1 MTITIADLLG
11 VTSLVL
17 VAFVTLITA
26 TRLPYLAKLL
36 LIAFCVRMLASV
48 FNVYIAPLP
57 DSISDAISFERH
69 AWEWAE
75 GGLSNALQQFTGPDS
90 YFISWVLA
98 LAYAATD
105 RSLLMAQSVSML
117 FGMGTVLLGALLAKE
132 LWGQRAS
139 IKAGWVLACF
149 PTLILYSALVLREAY
164 IWFFVLVA
172 FYGVVLW
179 AKRGNVRYIFLAL
192 AGFVGAAFFHG
203 AMIVGAVFFMFYLG
217 SNALKKLLFSLSR
230 VRVHLFSLLLVGG
243 VVVALF
249 GYVASGISLPK
260 IGSFQQAM
268 SDERIIGIVE
278 SRTRGSG
285 GEEGAVY
292 PEWTQPSSAAELF
305 IKAPVR
311 MAYFLFSPFPWD
323 VRNPAHLIGLFDG
336 MLYILL
342 VFLLWRNRR
351 AIWANPAARAMLFIT
366 LGYVLVFS
374 FGVGNF
380 GTGLR
385 HRAKFVAGLIILAAP
400 LLPMLRV
407 NRQVLQLSPPPAL
420 HQKQG

>member
-1 MTITIADLLG
+1 MDLFLGLFALSLCFIA
-11 VTSLVL
+11 VI
-17 VAFVTLITA
+17 FF
-26 TRLPYLAKLL
+26 AKKYVFLSLL
-36 LIAFCVRMLASV
+36 LVTGYLLRALASLANAY
-48 FNVYIAPLP
+48 FLNLP
-57 DSISDAISFERH
+57 DSQSDAIRFERL

-75 GGLSNALQQFTGPDS
+75 GGVLGALQHFTGPDS
-90 YFISWVLA
+90 YFISWILGVL
-98 LAYAATD
+98 YAATD

-117 FGMGTVLLGALLAKE
+117 FGMGTVLLGALLANK
-132 LWGQRAS
+132 LWGQRAAV
-139 IKAGWVLACF
+139 KAGWVLACF
-149 PTLILYSALVLREAY
+149 PTLILYSALVMREAY

-179 AKRGNVRYIFLAL
+179 VQRGSMRAIFLAL

-203 AMIVGAVFFMFYLG
+203 AMFVGAVFFMLYLG
-217 SNALKKLLFSLSR
+217 AHALKKLLFSLSR

-243 VVVALF
+243 VMVALF

-285 GEEGAVY
+285 GEEGAMY

-323 VRNPAHLIGLFDG
+323 VRTPTHLIGLFDG

-342 VFLLWRNRR
+342 VFILWRNRL

-407 NRQVLQLSPPPAL
+407 NRQLLKPSQPPAL